1 MEKKTTGIIFIYS
14 AAVFIMLSILF
25 LFKIIRVPFAY
36 TTAAFG
42 FLLYV
47 VGMFLSREGKLS
59 PYRIGMIVISLLL
72 IVLAI
77 TREII

>member
-1 MEKKTTGIIFIYS
+1 
-14 AAVFIMLSILF
+14 MLSILF

-42 FLLYV
+42 FLLYI
-47 VGMFLSREGKLS
+47 VGIFLSREGKLS